1 MLLFST
7 SFHDANF
14 LIETVLVWLAASP
27 DAIVVDPT
35 QDHQK
40 RGCLEVKCPYA
51 CEKIL
56 FAAACKEVPGFCL
69 VLICPCQEHIHI
81 FTKCRLKCMPL
92 ISHGVTYS
100 SKQYK
105 AVT

>member
-1 MLLFST
+1 MDCQNKRGIGIQVNSCGLSVDP
-7 SFHDANF
+7 SMP
-14 LIETVLVWLAASP
+14 WLAASP

-56 FAAACKEVPGFCL
+56 FVAACKDVNGFYL
-69 VLICPCQEHIHI
+69 VLINNEISL
-81 FTKCRLKCMPL
+81 LKTH
-92 ISHGVTYS
+92 SYF
-100 SKQYK
+100 Y
-105 AVT
+105 